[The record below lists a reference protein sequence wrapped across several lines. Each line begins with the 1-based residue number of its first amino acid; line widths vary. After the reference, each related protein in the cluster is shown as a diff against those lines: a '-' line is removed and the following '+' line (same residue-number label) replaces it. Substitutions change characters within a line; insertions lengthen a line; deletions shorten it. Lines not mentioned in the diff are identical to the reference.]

1 MSIFTTSFPVDTLAS
16 SFMHLNP
23 PCRAEHLG
31 SLLRPPMLLE
41 RRAQHESK
49 TCTAEELEEAENAAI
64 AAAVSLQE
72 SIGLKTITDGEM
84 RRYVRFQFRILE
96 PDTDGM
102 VLGKAGRF
110 TRAFLR
116 NSKGWRPFFVCIVL

>member
-84 RRYVRFQFRILE
+84 RRYVCFQFRFVNPTLM
-96 PDTDGM
+96 P
-102 VLGKAGRF
+102 LGKAGRF
-110 TRAFLR
+110 MKAYLR
-116 NSKGWRPFFVCIVL
+116 SSKGWRPSFVCIVL